1 MKKVLLS
8 LLAVVVVLGLF
19 AAAGYAGYRFGYAQ
33 GIQPKTTA
41 NGAPTNT
48 NPLLRPFNNFGFG
61 PQQMPMRRFRSERGF
76 RRDGS
81 FVRGFWL
88 IPLLMV
94 LGRLAVF
101 VAVLVL
107 IVWFIYWLVSR
118 SGWRL
123 TREPAVVRQSV
134 ETREPTEDN
143 PPKTENE

>member
-41 NGAPTNT
+41 NGAPS
-48 NPLLRPFNNFGFG
+48 NPTLRPFNNFGFG

-123 TREPAVVRQSV
+123 TRQPVEVRQSA
-134 ETREPTEDN
+134 ETHETTESDSS
-143 PPKTENE
+143 KTENG